1 MAKVLVVDDSMF
13 TRLNICRMLEEAG
26 HETLEAAN
34 GREGLEMAVSA
45 KPDIILSD
53 LLMPELDGIGF
64 LNALRENG
72 IDLPVIILS
81 ADIQETKRQQC
92 LSLGTAGFISK
103 PPPKKEVQELII
115 QVLAGGAA

>member
-1 MAKVLVVDDSMF
+1 MF
-13 TRLNICRMLEEAG
+13 TRLNICKMLQEAG

-34 GREGLEMAVSA
+34 GREGLEAVASG

-64 LNALRENG
+64 LHALRENC
-72 IDLPVIILS
+72 IRLPVIILS

-92 LSLGTAGFISK
+92 LSLGTAGFLSK
-103 PPPKKEVQELII
+103 PPQKREIQALIEQTLSS
-115 QVLAGGAA
+115 QVT

>member
-13 TRLNICRMLEEAG
+13 TRLNICKMLQEAG
-26 HETLEAAN
+26 YETLEAAN
-34 GREGLEMAVSA
+34 GREGLEVATSG

-64 LNALRENG
+64 LHALRENC
-72 IDLPVIILS
+72 IELPVIILS

-103 PPPKKEVQELII
+103 PPQKTEIKNLIE
-115 QVLAGGAA
+115 QTLSSCAS